1 MFNLMDLT
9 ELLLLE
15 KSKYPTVFVIHSA
28 LSWKVTVRIESLMH
42 KQAWIPASTPDSLSD
57 WWLWTFSRLRTHMHV
72 GGAGWWQGVDLIH

>member
-28 LSWKVTVRIESLMH
+28 LSWKVTVRIESLMY
-42 KQAWIPASTPDSLSD
+42 KQAWIPAST
-57 WWLWTFSRLRTHMHV
+57 T
-72 GGAGWWQGVDLIH
+72 